1 MNIAVYCASTP
12 GDDPTFREAAVEL
25 GQWIG
30 RSGNS
35 LVYGGSSVGIMGV
48 IAREVMAAGGC
59 AYGVEPRFFIEAGVA
74 QEELTELYVVETM
87 AERKAM
93 MIDLADTFVALP
105 GGVGTLEEISEIMS
119 CVRLGLDVPEC
130 YLLNINGFY
139 DSLIELLKS
148 MVHHG
153 FLDQVDLDRYLFPTD
168 VRELCQMVAD
178 AQEHPR
184 ECLATANELLD
195 RKGYKPVK

>member
-1 MNIAVYCASTP
+1 MKIAVYCASTP
-12 GDDPTFREAAVEL
+12 GNDPRFREAAIEL

-30 RSGNS
+30 KSGHS

-87 AERKAM
+87 AERKAL
-93 MIDLADTFVALP
+93 MIELADTFVALP

-130 YLLNINGFY
+130 YLLNVNGFY
-139 DSLIELLKS
+139 DPLKELLSS
-148 MVHHG
+148 MEEQG
-153 FLDQVDLDRYLFPTD
+153 FIDKVDLERYLFPET
-168 VRELCQMVAD
+168 VAELCNMVAD
-178 AQEHPR
+178 SQDNPRSCLVTAQ
-184 ECLATANELLD
+184 ELLD
-195 RKGYKPVK
+195 RKGYEPAK